1 MLKTAARTQV
11 SGVLKQM
18 VQGAVKY
25 VAASP
30 EFIWSDSGATTADT
44 LGTVGAIAL
53 RGLRAFRF
61 SHTLAFDPS
70 IAGDPVIAASGL
82 AGLPLDVLGITGGD
96 LVKGPSW
103 QVGYGDALAITVQS
117 EAKDAIDYG
126 VLVNTVWN
134 WDGGTSYLTLAVTV
148 GADGTPQVDE
158 HGRDGAPDDNSWY

>member
-70 IAGDPVIAASGL
+70 IAGDPVIAAWPACRSTCS
-82 AGLPLDVLGITGGD
+82 ASPAALPPI
-96 LVKGPSW
+96 
-103 QVGYGDALAITVQS
+103 
-117 EAKDAIDYG
+117 
-126 VLVNTVWN
+126 NRRN
-134 WDGGTSYLTLAVTV
+134 
-148 GADGTPQVDE
+148 
-158 HGRDGAPDDNSWY
+158 